1 MIKILA
7 TGLWVIIVALASSY
21 AAVLYKIAHPPVV
34 ATDDT
39 AGPQQSEKTR
49 AISVPIIENGV
60 VQGYI
65 VTQLTY
71 TLDPTLAS
79 KVTVTPEDFLLDE
92 AFRRLYSDTAIDFH
106 HLERYDIAKL
116 KNDLVQATNARL
128 GVNLIK
134 NILIEDFNFVIKDDS
149 TQK

>member
-1 MIKILA
+1 VIKVLA

-21 AAVLYKIAHPPVV
+21 AAVLYKIGQPPSAVTDEV
-34 ATDDT
+34 AT
-39 AGPQQSEKTR
+39 AQHSEKTR
-49 AISVPIIENGV
+49 PISVPIIENGA

-71 TLDPTLAS
+71 TLDPMLAN
-79 KVTVTPEDFLLDE
+79 KVTVAPEDFLLDE
-92 AFRRLYSDTAIDFH
+92 TFRRLYSDTSIDFH

-134 NILIEDFNFVIKDDS
+134 NILIEDFNFVIKDDNS
-149 TQK
+149 EK

>member
-1 MIKILA
+1 VIKVLG
-7 TGLWVIIVALASSY
+7 TGIWVIVVALASSY
-21 AAVLYKIAHPPVV
+21 AAVIYKVQHPPVAASDEA
-34 ATDDT
+34 AT
-39 AGPQQSEKTR
+39 PQQSEKTR

-71 TLDPTLAS
+71 TIDPKLAS
-79 KVTVTPEDFLLDE
+79 KVTVAPEDFLLDE
-92 AFRRLYSDTAIDFH
+92 AFRRLYSDTSIDFH

-116 KNDLVQATNARL
+116 KTDLIQATNARL

-149 TQK
+149 NSK